1 MPKKGGLGKGLEAI
15 FGGIEELDRKDSV
28 TTISIDLLE
37 KNPFQPRETFDEK
50 TIKELAE
57 SIREKGLIQ
66 PIIVRE
72 VGEKYQIVAG
82 ERRFLAAKLLGLK
95 SIPAIIKDISE
106 KESAEIA
113 LIENIQR
120 KNLNPVEEAIAYKRL
135 IENFNYTQEEL
146 SRKIGKDR
154 ATVANSLRLLNLP
167 KDIIEK
173 IKKGQ
178 LTAGHAR
185 AILSIKEKDRQRKL
199 AEEIVKKKLSVREAE
214 KLSRNHSYGLF
225 VEEVNRLKELFED
238 VKLKKSGK
246 RLKIELTFK
255 NEEELKKFIKMI
267 S

>member
-1 MPKKGGLGKGLEAI
+1 MPKRGGLGKGLEAI

-50 TIKELAE
+50 TIRELAE

-72 VGEKYQIVAG
+72 LGEKYQIVAG

-120 KNLNPVEEAIAYKRL
+120 KNLNPIEEAIAYKRL

-185 AILSIKEKDRQRKL
+185 AILSIKEKDKQRKL

-214 KLSRNHSYGLF
+214 KLSKNHSYGLF

>member
-1 MPKKGGLGKGLEAI
+1 MPKRGGLGKGLEAI